1 MLKRRLIPC
10 LDCDAGRVVKGE
22 RFQALRDCGDP
33 AELARRYADQGAD
46 ELVLLDISA
55 TVATRGPDIDTVRAV
70 RAVLPLPLCVGG
82 GVRSVAT
89 AKALLEA
96 GADKVAVNSAAL
108 ARPELLGELAAAFGR
123 QAVVLAIDAI
133 RDGTRFVV
141 RSHAGSRDSGIEAV
155 AWARQGTVLGAG
167 EVLLTSIDRD
177 GTGVGYDLELLAAV
191 RSAISVP
198 LIASGGARHAGHLA
212 AALREGADAVL
223 LASVRHDGV
232 TTIPDLK
239 RFLADFPLRP

>member
-22 RFQALRDCGDP
+22 RFRALRDCGDP

-55 TVATRGPDIDTVRAV
+55 TVATRGPDLDTVRAV

-82 GVRSVAT
+82 GVRSVAA

-123 QAVVLAIDAI
+123 QAVVLAIDAL
-133 RDGTRFVV
+133 RAGDRFLV
-141 RSHAGSRDSGIEAV
+141 RSHAGSRDSGVEAV
-155 AWARQGTVLGAG
+155 AWARQGTTLGAG

-177 GTGVGYDLELLAAV
+177 GTGAGYDLELLAAV

-212 AALREGADAVL
+212 AALRAGADAVL
-223 LASVRHDGV
+223 LASVLHDGV
-232 TTIPDLK
+232 TTLPDLK
-239 RFLADFPLRP
+239 RSLTEFPLRP